1 MTKQYE
7 ATWASLKTHPT
18 AEWMR
23 KAKFGIYTHWGIYCV
38 PATGPNVTWYPYHMY
53 REGSPQFDYHCKTY
67 GHPSRFGYKDFIPM
81 FTAER
86 FDPDEWAEL
95 FKRAGAKF
103 AGPVAEHHDGFPM
116 WDASDTEW
124 CAGKMGPKRDVVGEL
139 GKAIRAQDMRYMVAM
154 HHAENWWFFPHWK
167 REYDTSDPAYAGL
180 YGEPHDLDFDYDP
193 GRAGVHQ
200 NHGEWMA
207 QDKPSKAFLDRWKH
221 RLVEVVERYEPDYI
235 WFDFG
240 LRFVHDQYKQDFL
253 AYYYNKEAEWGREV
267 VASYKWH
274 DIPPGA
280 ALLDFEL
287 GKTAELTH
295 YEWIT
300 DTTVDDGQG
309 WGYTKETEYKSVT
322 EMVQYLADNVSKN
335 GFMLLNV
342 GPKPDGTIPDESKAI
357 LEGIGDWLRINGEAI
372 YDTVPWNTFGEG
384 PTRMAHVGAFSDT
397 KEKLQYTARD
407 IRFTMRDNALYA
419 MTFDWPDKTFV
430 IESTRAFYPGE
441 LRSVELLGAEGELK
455 WKMTEAGLQIERP
468 DHKPCDH
475 VYAFKITRNSSM

>member
-7 ATWASLKTHPT
+7 PTWASLKTHPT

-38 PATGPNVTWYPYHMY
+38 PATGPNVTWYPYNMY
-53 REGSPQFDYHCKTY
+53 REGTPAVRSITARLT
-67 GHPSRFGYKDFIPM
+67 GIPSKFGYKDFIPM
-81 FTAER
+81 FTAEK

-95 FKRAGAKF
+95 FQRAGAKF

-139 GKAIRAQDMRYMVAM
+139 EKAIRAQGMRFMVAM

-167 REYDTSDPAYAGL
+167 KEYDTSDPRYAGL
-180 YGEPHDLDFDYDP
+180 YGEPHNLDFDFEAM
-193 GRAGVHQ
+193 GRGIIRPNGWRRTSRAKPFSAAGTTGWLKWSSAMSRITSGSISGCASCMI
-200 NHGEWMA
+200 N
-207 QDKPSKAFLDRWKH
+207 
-221 RLVEVVERYEPDYI
+221 I
-235 WFDFG
+235 
-240 LRFVHDQYKQDFL
+240 KQDFL

-267 VASYKWH
+267 VATYKWH

-309 WGYTKETEYKSVT
+309 WGYIKETEYKSVT

-357 LEGIGDWLRINGEAI
+357 LEGIGEWLRVNGEAI
-372 YDTVPWNTFGEG
+372 YDTVPWNTYGEG
-384 PTRMAHVGAFSDT
+384 PTQMTHVGAFSDT
-397 KEKLQYTARD
+397 KEKLEYSARD
-407 IRFTMRDNALYA
+407 IRFTVRDNILYA
-419 MTFDWPDKTFV
+419 MTFGWPEKEFL

-441 LRSVELLGAEGELK
+441 ARSVELLGVDGELK
-455 WKMTEAGLQIERP
+455 WEMTRDGIRIERP
-468 DHKPCDH
+468 EQKPCDH
-475 VYAFKITRNSSM
+475 VFCFKITRNTSL

>member
-221 RLVEVVERYEPDYI
+221 RLVEVVDRYEPDYI

-240 LRFVHDQYKQDFL
+240 LRFVHDQYKTGF
-253 AYYYNKEAEWGREV
+253 
-267 VASYKWH
+267 
-274 DIPPGA
+274 PGV
-280 ALLDFEL
+280 LL
-287 GKTAELTH
+287 
-295 YEWIT
+295 
-300 DTTVDDGQG
+300 QQR
-309 WGYTKETEYKSVT
+309 SR
-322 EMVQYLADNVSKN
+322 M
-335 GFMLLNV
+335 
-342 GPKPDGTIPDESKAI
+342 GT
-357 LEGIGDWLRINGEAI
+357 
-372 YDTVPWNTFGEG
+372 
-384 PTRMAHVGAFSDT
+384 
-397 KEKLQYTARD
+397 
-407 IRFTMRDNALYA
+407 
-419 MTFDWPDKTFV
+419 
-430 IESTRAFYPGE
+430 
-441 LRSVELLGAEGELK
+441 RSC
-455 WKMTEAGLQIERP
+455 R
-468 DHKPCDH
+468 
-475 VYAFKITRNSSM
+475 

>member
-1 MTKQYE
+1 MTKRYE
-7 ATWASLKTHPT
+7 ANWASLKTHPT

-23 KAKFGIYTHWGIYCV
+23 QAKFGIYTHWGIYCV
-38 PATGPNVTWYPYHMY
+38 PATGPNVTWYPYNMY
-53 REGSPQFDYHCKTY
+53 REGTPQFEYHCKTY
-67 GHPSRFGYKDFIPM
+67 GHPSEFGYKDFIPM
-81 FTAER
+81 FTAEH

-139 GKAIRAQDMRYMVAM
+139 ERAIRAQDMRFMVAM

-167 REYDTSDPAYAGL
+167 PEYDTADPRYAGL
-180 YGEPHDLDFDYDP
+180 YGEPHNRDFAYIDQ
-193 GRAGVHQ
+193 GVGHD
-200 NHGEWMA
+200 HAEWRA
-207 QDKPSKAFLDRWKH
+207 QDKPSRAFLDRWKN

-267 VASYKWH
+267 VATYKWH

-309 WGYTKETEYKSVT
+309 WGYIKETEYKTVT
-322 EMVQYLADNVSKN
+322 EMVHYLADNVSKN

-342 GPKPDGTIPDESKAI
+342 GPKPDGTIPAESRSI
-357 LEGIGDWLRINGEAI
+357 LEGMGEWLRVNGEAI
-372 YDTVPWNTFGEG
+372 YDTV
-384 PTRMAHVGAFSDT
+384 
-397 KEKLQYTARD
+397 
-407 IRFTMRDNALYA
+407 
-419 MTFDWPDKTFV
+419 
-430 IESTRAFYPGE
+430 
-441 LRSVELLGAEGELK
+441 
-455 WKMTEAGLQIERP
+455 
-468 DHKPCDH
+468 
-475 VYAFKITRNSSM
+475 